1 VRLLDLVSAALEATS
16 NGAQARIQLDLVLVK
31 AAAPQLDPSMKALLA
46 RIERL
51 EAGHRTGPGG
61 GLRAVAAPEE
71 APAAPAPAPRTNG
84 AAAVPTRADAPPAA
98 ARVAP
103 APDEDVAALPALDIP
118 AAVEL
123 WTAAVEQVRVEN
135 KMLASLLKDAR
146 PVRVS
151 DHELELAFPSGAA
164 FLKRKAEQEDH
175 RRAAAEALHAVS
187 GRALTLRYELGA
199 DEVAGEA
206 DATVLSGEELVQRF
220 LQEFDAEEVEF
231 ADANSIGSSAGAEL
245 PRTDDDDEGEAT

>member
-1 VRLLDLVSAALEATS
+1 MGKLE
-16 NGAQARIQLDLVLVK
+16 
-31 AAAPQLDPSMKALLA
+31 
-46 RIERL
+46 
-51 EAGHRTGPGG
+51 
-61 GLRAVAAPEE
+61 
-71 APAAPAPAPRTNG
+71 
-84 AAAVPTRADAPPAA
+84 
-98 ARVAP
+98 
-103 APDEDVAALPALDIP
+103 EDVGALPALDIP

-123 WTAAVEQVRVEN
+123 WAAVVEQVRVEN

-187 GRALTLRYELGA
+187 GRTLTLRYELAA

-220 LQEFDAEEVEF
+220 LQEFDAEELVES
-231 ADANSIGSSAGAEL
+231 ADAVESASADSIGRAKSPDSI
-245 PRTDDDDEGEAT
+245 DE